1 MSVTLHELLEEL
13 AGHLPGC
20 LHTSIIDVQTGLSL
34 ATSSAVDPMNAAG
47 ADAFHTDLYRL
58 GRQVA
63 EQFST
68 ADGVEE
74 MVLSSEEAIF
84 VSTPVEETG
93 FLWLV
98 VTKPDSTV
106 GFTQVMMRKHARRVG
121 QSLGELL

>member
-34 ATSSAVDPMNAAG
+34 AASSKADPMNAAG

-58 GRQVA
+58 GRQAA
-63 EQFST
+63 EQFSKPG
-68 ADGVEE
+68 GVEE

-84 VSTPVEETG
+84 VSTPVGDTG

-106 GFTQVMMRKHARRVG
+106 GFTQAMMRKHSARIG
-121 QSLGELL
+121 QSLGELV